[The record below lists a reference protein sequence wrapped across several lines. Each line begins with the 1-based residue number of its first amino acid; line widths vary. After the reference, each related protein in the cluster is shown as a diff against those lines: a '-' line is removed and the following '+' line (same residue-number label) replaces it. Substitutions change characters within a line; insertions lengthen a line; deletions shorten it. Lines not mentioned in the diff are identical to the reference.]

1 MVTAPTV
8 DLIRRRL
15 VNQKLTRSSLRKPAD
30 VVAWLGAVQAQDY
43 AGARWALGQRAP
55 GLTDAAVE
63 AAFDEGAI
71 LRTHFMRPTWHFV
84 TPADIRWM
92 VALTAP
98 RVHAV
103 SAFYYRKSGLD
114 RDVFKRSRRA
124 LEGAL
129 QGGKHLTR
137 DELASVLRRA
147 RIPSDG
153 LRRSYLMMQAE
164 LDQVICSGAR
174 RGKQFTYA
182 LFDERVP
189 TAPVLKRDEALAELT
204 RRYFTSHGPAT
215 VRDFVWWSGL
225 TVRDAK
231 AGLDM
236 LGPTLVREVVGE
248 LTYWFGSS
256 GSVARPASPSAHLLP
271 NYDEYLI
278 AYKDRGQVV
287 PASGSEAALSIPHH
301 LIVDGKLT
309 GGWRRTLD
317 ARSLRVEVH
326 AYRRLTAAESR
337 ALSAAVSRY
346 EAFMNMKVTLS
357 IS

>member
-1 MVTAPTV
+1 MVTVPTI

-15 VNQKLTRSSLRKPAD
+15 ANQKLTRSSLRKPAD

-98 RVHAV
+98 RIHAV

-164 LDQVICSGAR
+164 LDQVICS
-174 RGKQFTYA
+174 
-182 LFDERVP
+182 
-189 TAPVLKRDEALAELT
+189 
-204 RRYFTSHGPAT
+204 
-215 VRDFVWWSGL
+215 
-225 TVRDAK
+225 
-231 AGLDM
+231 
-236 LGPTLVREVVGE
+236 
-248 LTYWFGSS
+248 
-256 GSVARPASPSAHLLP
+256 
-271 NYDEYLI
+271 
-278 AYKDRGQVV
+278 
-287 PASGSEAALSIPHH
+287 
-301 LIVDGKLT
+301 
-309 GGWRRTLD
+309 
-317 ARSLRVEVH
+317 
-326 AYRRLTAAESR
+326 
-337 ALSAAVSRY
+337 
-346 EAFMNMKVTLS
+346 
-357 IS
+357 